1 MAHHRSWA
9 KRAITESAAMEE
21 AVQLAAEMT
30 NEEDTLII
38 VTSDHTHTMSLN
50 GYPDRG
56 SNIFGRKHF
65 ILPIIKDCHFKSIAQ
80 IKSRHHCQ
88 ASIQYFF
95 IERNYKHLLL

>member
-21 AVQLAAEMT
+21 AVQLASNMT
-30 NEEDTLII
+30 SEEDTLLI

-56 SNIFGRKHF
+56 SNIFGKKTFCSKIISYAGKYFYVYGYARIMKIERTF
-65 ILPIIKDCHFKSIAQ
+65 IQHVHA
-80 IKSRHHCQ
+80 
-88 ASIQYFF
+88 QYFSG
-95 IERNYKHLLL
+95 IT